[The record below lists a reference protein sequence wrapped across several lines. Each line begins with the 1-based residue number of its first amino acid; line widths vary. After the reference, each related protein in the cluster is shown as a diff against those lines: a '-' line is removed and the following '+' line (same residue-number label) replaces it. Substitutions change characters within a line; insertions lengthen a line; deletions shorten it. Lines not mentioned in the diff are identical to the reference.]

1 MVGFDVQSRSID
13 VLEQVA
19 SDSNVI
25 KFEKEEKKQIFFYW
39 LNTTYV
45 CVFYECAI
53 EMASNGHVEL
63 HTR

>member
-25 KFEKEEKKQIFFYW
+25 KFGKEEKKQFFFY
-39 LNTTYV
+39 
-45 CVFYECAI
+45 
-53 EMASNGHVEL
+53 
-63 HTR
+63 